1 MNGNDYISHYFV
13 VPLICAVNVMRA
25 IVLNATNMGVYD
37 IAKGRVVDKTGWS
50 RKDPRTVFC
59 SSFLAGFFM
68 TITVV
73 RTAKHSNDKDA
84 VLMRR
89 AKFLIFIA

>member
-1 MNGNDYISHYFV
+1 MVIKMTHIDFT
-13 VPLICAVNVMRA
+13 VNVMRA

-37 IAKGRVVDKTGWS
+37 IAKGRVVEKTGWS

-73 RTAKHSNDKDA
+73 RNTKYAIHAK
-84 VLMRR
+84 VV
-89 AKFLIFIA
+89 

>member
-1 MNGNDYISHYFV
+1 
-13 VPLICAVNVMRA
+13 MRA

-37 IAKGRVVDKTGWS
+37 IAKGRVVDMTGWS

-73 RTAKHSNDKDA
+73 CIKDA
-84 VLMRR
+84 TMPSTLLLLR
-89 AKFLIFIA
+89 FLIFLNISFFWTLFRHLLTASEQV

>member
-1 MNGNDYISHYFV
+1 
-13 VPLICAVNVMRA
+13 MRA

-37 IAKGRVVDKTGWS
+37 IAKGRVVESTGWS

-73 RTAKHSNDKDA
+73 SRADHDSTKSVTSND
-84 VLMRR
+84 
-89 AKFLIFIA
+89 LI